1 MLEIIEKIVDFCF
14 TYMTILIWFPIS
26 IILLIVVPILLS
38 KYGKKKNKKT
48 IRQIG
53 NFFCGIN
60 LIIFIIISITY
71 IISAVQYKSLTT
83 KAEKDNIQIE
93 YTFGPQ
99 EPHGLHY
106 IIDNTDVI
114 EMIKEYQVNKFKGN
128 SKYGY
133 RFTAKKQGTANI
145 LINVAEEYT
154 IDLYNVTIDENLSV
168 SYEKKTGLSLN
179 WFLGNYYFNEPAP
192 NQAYYVKAGTDI
204 ETELTDVEAL
214 QAYINLSFGSYEE
227 VDTANTEKM
236 NYIVLKYGQNNRKMT
251 LYIDKDD
258 TFYIKNL
265 NSDNSTYYHFIPD
278 EWMDMEYFI
287 NLQNN

>member
-1 MLEIIEKIVDFCF
+1 MFEIIEKIIDFCF
-14 TYMTILIWFPIS
+14 TYTMILIWFPLS

-38 KYGKKKNKKT
+38 WYGKKKSKKT

-60 LIIFIIISITY
+60 LIILIIITITY
-71 IISAVQYKSLTT
+71 ITSAIQYKSLTT
-83 KAEKDNIQIE
+83 KADQDYIQID

-106 IIDNTDVI
+106 TIDNTDVI
-114 EMIKEYQVNKFKGN
+114 EMAKEYQVNKFKGN

-133 RFTAKKQGTANI
+133 RFTAQKQGTANI
-145 LINVAEEYT
+145 LINAAEEYT
-154 IDLYNVTIDENLSV
+154 IDLYHVTVDENLSV

-179 WFLGNYYFNEPAP
+179 WCLGNYYFNEPAP
-192 NQAYYVKAGTDI
+192 NQAYYVKADTDT

-214 QAYINLSFGSYEE
+214 QACINLSFGSYEE
-227 VDTANTEKM
+227 IDTANTEKM
-236 NYIVLKYGQNNRKMT
+236 DNIILKYGQSNRKMT
-251 LYIDKDD
+251 LYIDKDN
-258 TFYIKNL
+258 TYYIKNI
-265 NSDNSTYYHFIPD
+265 NSDNGTYYHFIPD
-278 EWMDMEYFI
+278 EWMDMSYFI